1 MPLRDL
7 LPGAADRGRTARL
20 LAVSML
26 TGILVALVVAAFEVL
41 TADVLLERL
50 AEQPLW
56 VVAAAPTLGL
66 GAAALTLRWLAGG
79 AGPATS
85 DEYIRAYHERRPRL
99 PFRLLPARLLAGAA
113 TIGSGG
119 ALGLEG
125 PSIYAGSVTGL
136 AVHRRLSRLLR
147 REDAHLLLTAGAAA
161 GVAAVFKAPATGVLF
176 ALEAPYRGDLARRA
190 LLPALVAAAA
200 SYTTYVAIVGIE
212 PVIPFATLEQL
223 VSGEEG
229 GLISPSDVQAVLRVE
244 LTDLAGALA
253 LGIAA
258 GIGGRIVARV
268 ARWAKE
274 RGERHHVLARIVAA
288 GVVLAALAVAAE
300 AAFDA
305 PLTTGPGLGAVEWVT
320 QPDQGLGLIALLFG
334 MRLAATTATLV
345 GGGVGGLFIPLAV
358 QGAILGAFIGE
369 LVDTDR
375 PLLYATLGVAASL
388 GAGYRTPIAAVM
400 FVAEVAPSGGF
411 VVPALVAAAVSQ
423 LVAGRSSVAAHQ
435 RDERLGHLE
444 VRFGRSSSTGTCW
457 DGARRSCRSWTAAST
472 SAWCCSTTSG
482 TCTATRGRPRPSPP
496 SPASTSRPPTRAG
509 RSATRWLRWR
519 MPRPRAWRCAP
530 VNGSTSGWWTRPT
543 SSSWTGSWT
552 RRAAEATRSAGA
564 GVSPRRPPRRR
575 TRRRSDR
582 RDRRRG
588 LRRRHRPRPDGT
600 RRF

>member
-1 MPLRDL
+1 
-7 LPGAADRGRTARL
+7 
-20 LAVSML
+20 ML

-136 AVHRRLSRLLR
+136 AVHRRVSRLLR

-444 VRFGRSSSTGTCW
+444 VRFGLPITAALSTDVLTVPPDATVQEFI
-457 DGARRSCRSWTAAST
+457 DGHVLGRRQTIVPVVDGSEYLGMVLLDDLRDLHRDAWATTTVAAIARVDLPTADTSWTLRDAVAAMED
-472 SAWCCSTTSG
+472 AETTRLAV
-482 TCTATRGRPRPSPP
+482 C
-496 SPASTSRPPTRAG
+496 AG
-509 RSATRWLRWR
+509 ERLYIGVVDQADIIELD
-519 MPRPRAWRCAP
+519 
-530 VNGSTSGWWTRPT
+530 GILDQ
-543 SSSWTGSWT
+543 TG
-552 RRAAEATRSAGA
+552 G
-564 GVSPRRPPRRR
+564 
-575 TRRRSDR
+575 
-582 RDRRRG
+582 
-588 LRRRHRPRPDGT
+588 
-600 RRF
+600 

>member
-1 MPLRDL
+1 VPLRDL

-66 GAAALTLRWLAGG
+66 AVAALTLRWLAGG

-136 AVHRRLSRLLR
+136 AVHQRLSRLLR

-244 LTDLAGALA
+244 LADLAGALA

-258 GIGGRIVARV
+258 GVGGRIVARV

-274 RGERHHVLARIVAA
+274 RGERHHVLARIVGA
-288 GVVLAALAVAAE
+288 GVVLAGLAVASQ

-444 VRFGRSSSTGTCW
+444 VRFGLPITAALSTDVLTVPPDATLQEFV
-457 DGARRSCRSWTAAST
+457 DGHVLGRRQTIVPVVDGSDYLGMVLLDDLRDLHRDDWATTTVAAIARADLPIADPSWTLRDAVAAMED
-472 SAWCCSTTSG
+472 AETTRIAV
-482 TCTATRGRPRPSPP
+482 C
-496 SPASTSRPPTRAG
+496 AG
-509 RSATRWLRWR
+509 DRLYIGVVDQADIIELD
-519 MPRPRAWRCAP
+519 
-530 VNGSTSGWWTRPT
+530 GILDQ
-543 SSSWTGSWT
+543 TG
-552 RRAAEATRSAGA
+552 G
-564 GVSPRRPPRRR
+564 
-575 TRRRSDR
+575 
-582 RDRRRG
+582 
-588 LRRRHRPRPDGT
+588 
-600 RRF
+600 

>member
-56 VVAAAPTLGL
+56 VVAAAPTVGL
-66 GAAALTLRWLAGG
+66 AVAALTLRWLAGG

-136 AVHRRLSRLLR
+136 AVHQRLSRLLR

-244 LTDLAGALA
+244 LADLAGALA

-274 RGERHHVLARIVAA
+274 RGERHHVLARVAAA
-288 GVVLAALAVAAE
+288 GVVLAALAVAAD

-320 QPDQGLGLIALLFG
+320 RPDQGLGLIALLFG

-444 VRFGRSSSTGTCW
+444 VRFGLPI
-457 DGARRSCRSWTAAST
+457 TAALST
-472 SAWCCSTTSG
+472 DVLTVPPDATVQEFVDGHVLGRRQTIVPVVDGSEYLGMVLLDDLRDLHRDDWATT
-482 TCTATRGRPRPSPP
+482 TVAAIARNDLPTADTGWTLRDAVAAMEDAETTRL
-496 SPASTSRPPTRAG
+496 AVCAG
-509 RSATRWLRWR
+509 DRLYIGVVDQADIIELD
-519 MPRPRAWRCAP
+519 
-530 VNGSTSGWWTRPT
+530 GILDQ
-543 SSSWTGSWT
+543 TG
-552 RRAAEATRSAGA
+552 G
-564 GVSPRRPPRRR
+564 
-575 TRRRSDR
+575 
-582 RDRRRG
+582 
-588 LRRRHRPRPDGT
+588 
-600 RRF
+600 

>member
-1 MPLRDL
+1 
-7 LPGAADRGRTARL
+7 
-20 LAVSML
+20 ML

-444 VRFGRSSSTGTCW
+444 VRFGLPITAALSTDVLTVPPDATVQEFI
-457 DGARRSCRSWTAAST
+457 DGHVLGRRQTIVPVVDGSEYLGMVLLDDLRDLHRDAWATTTVAAIARVDLPTADTSWTLRDAVAAMED
-472 SAWCCSTTSG
+472 AETTRLAV
-482 TCTATRGRPRPSPP
+482 C
-496 SPASTSRPPTRAG
+496 AG
-509 RSATRWLRWR
+509 ERLYIGVVDQADIIELD
-519 MPRPRAWRCAP
+519 
-530 VNGSTSGWWTRPT
+530 GILDQ
-543 SSSWTGSWT
+543 TG
-552 RRAAEATRSAGA
+552 G
-564 GVSPRRPPRRR
+564 
-575 TRRRSDR
+575 
-582 RDRRRG
+582 
-588 LRRRHRPRPDGT
+588 
-600 RRF
+600 

>member
-41 TADVLLERL
+41 TADVLLEHL

-66 GAAALTLRWLAGG
+66 AAATLLLRWLGGG

-244 LTDLAGALA
+244 LADLAGALA

-258 GIGGRIVARV
+258 GVGGRIVARV

-274 RGERHHVLARIVAA
+274 RGERHHVLARIVGA
-288 GVVLAALAVAAE
+288 GVVLAGLAVASQ

-305 PLTTGPGLGAVEWVT
+305 PLSTGPGLGAVAWVT

-334 MRLAATTATLV
+334 MRLVATTATLV

-444 VRFGRSSSTGTCW
+444 VRFGLPI
-457 DGARRSCRSWTAAST
+457 TAALST
-472 SAWCCSTTSG
+472 DVLTVPPDATLQEFVDGHVLGRRQTIVPVVDGSDYLGMVLLDDLRDLHRDEWAATTV
-482 TCTATRGRPRPSPP
+482 A
-496 SPASTSRPPTRAG
+496 AITRADLPIADTG
-509 RSATRWLRWR
+509 WTLRDAVAAMEDAETTRL
-519 MPRPRAWRCAP
+519 AVCAGDRLYIG
-530 VNGSTSGWWTRPT
+530 VVDQADIIELDGILDQ
-543 SSSWTGSWT
+543 TG
-552 RRAAEATRSAGA
+552 G
-564 GVSPRRPPRRR
+564 
-575 TRRRSDR
+575 
-582 RDRRRG
+582 
-588 LRRRHRPRPDGT
+588 
-600 RRF
+600 